1 MNAPQYFR
9 SMTADSIGKDLL
21 SALLSEIRLLPKPWD
36 QIAKS
41 KQDDII
47 DRLRKR
53 VETNVKMAVHLLSSQ
68 GRTVVVGDLE
78 QITIKDGAKAV
89 IKIGR
94 SAESLH
100 DLYDAQGKAVL
111 VIVSDA
117 GEHTGGM
124 DGITG
129 EEDQRAMDLGHEYHD
144 NDGGGMDDAGEHTGD
159 VIEGEVLG
167 LPSPDQVKPSDEE
180 MQQAF
185 EDGYNAASD
194 GKQKTDCPI
203 IRSELVV
210 EWLRGWQAWNDQAPA
225 DGNVEPEAA

>member
-1 MNAPQYFR
+1 MNAPQDFR

-100 DLYDAQGKAVL
+100 DLYDAQGKVCCHATGTFKYVKRL
-111 VIVSDA
+111 PVDGRNVNDLKVIS
-117 GEHTGGM
+117 
-124 DGITG
+124 
-129 EEDQRAMDLGHEYHD
+129 
-144 NDGGGMDDAGEHTGD
+144 
-159 VIEGEVLG
+159 
-167 LPSPDQVKPSDEE
+167 
-180 MQQAF
+180 
-185 EDGYNAASD
+185 
-194 GKQKTDCPI
+194 TD
-203 IRSELVV
+203 
-210 EWLRGWQAWNDQAPA
+210 
-225 DGNVEPEAA
+225 

>member
-1 MNAPQYFR
+1 MNQTNDFR

-124 DGITG
+124 NDVTG
-129 EEDQRAMDLGHEYHD
+129 EDDQRAMDLGHEYHD
-144 NDGGGMDDAGEHTGD
+144 NDGGGMDDGEGNGE

-167 LPSPDQVKPSDEE
+167 LPAPGDTTPTEE
-180 MQQAF
+180 ELQKTFEEGYQA
-185 EDGYNAASD
+185 AAD
-194 GKQKTDCPI
+194 GKPESDCPI
-203 IRSELVV
+203 IRSELVI
-210 EWLRGWQAWNDQAPA
+210 EWIRGWKTWHEENAANDDSNDQK
-225 DGNVEPEAA
+225 AA

>member
-1 MNAPQYFR
+1 MNAPQDFC

-36 QIAKS
+36 QLAKS

-53 VETNVKMAVHLLSSQ
+53 VETNVKMAVHLLSSH
-68 GRTVVVGDLE
+68 GRTAVVGDLE

-124 DGITG
+124 D
-129 EEDQRAMDLGHEYHD
+129 
-144 NDGGGMDDAGEHTGD
+144 DAGEHTGD
-159 VIEGEVLG
+159 VIDGEVLG
-167 LPSPDQVKPSDEE
+167 LPAPGDTTPTEE
-180 MQQAF
+180 ELQQAY
-185 EDGYNAASD
+185 EDGNKAAEE
-194 GKQKTDCPI
+194 GKPQSDCPI
-203 IRSELVV
+203 IRSELVI
-210 EWLRGWQAWNDQAPA
+210 EWIRGWKAYNEE
-225 DGNVEPEAA
+225 NVEGSEGEK